1 MRTHYVPGTVLVTK
15 DVSVYNTEENP
26 CFWELSFRGAMDQT
40 EWRKVKMLWRE
51 KNESKGGDLIVTFCQ
66 DAVNM

>member
-1 MRTHYVPGTVLVTK
+1 MPGTVLVTK

-26 CFWELSFRGAMDQT
+26 CFWELSFRGAMDRT

-51 KNESKGGDLIVTFCQ
+51 KMKAGVGI
-66 DAVNM
+66 